1 MVSGRIEYEGERAC
15 FRPSVPV
22 LPRLEDVQEPL
33 QRAIAGVREFDRL
46 LAEWPHPGM
55 VGRLFARLDAV
66 HSAGAEGATTTFTE
80 LMEFETSERRAP
92 DPTDAAAVAACAEA
106 FNTEQGTDLV
116 DTALKLHRKLFERSL
131 KPAEKASAGHLKER
145 PNATQDSSAPNGFF
159 HYTKPASVAAAMAE
173 WQDFTM
179 AADPRS
185 PEILRQAVSHWM
197 FEHIHPFYDGNGR
210 LGRLLIPLTM
220 KLKGATR
227 SACAFIGEAVFE
239 DKDVYV
245 GALKEARTSS
255 DWTSYARTILTFVAQ
270 TAEHNIG
277 RIAGLRKIE
286 AEWQA
291 RLRGYRKDAR
301 IHIVARFA
309 LTCPAFTIDDA
320 KRLTGGSW
328 ANNNLAVVKLVEL
341 GILRVPNDRRRS
353 RIFHADEVL
362 DVFDRFRGPRP
373 SP

>member
-1 MVSGRIEYEGERAC
+1 
-15 FRPSVPV
+15 
-22 LPRLEDVQEPL
+22 
-33 QRAIAGVREFDRL
+33 
-46 LAEWPHPGM
+46 
-55 VGRLFARLDAV
+55 
-66 HSAGAEGATTTFTE
+66 
-80 LMEFETSERRAP
+80 
-92 DPTDAAAVAACAEA
+92 
-106 FNTEQGTDLV
+106 
-116 DTALKLHRKLFERSL
+116 
-131 KPAEKASAGHLKER
+131 
-145 PNATQDSSAPNGFF
+145 
-159 HYTKPASVAAAMAE
+159 
-173 WQDFTM
+173 
-179 AADPRS
+179 
-185 PEILRQAVSHWM
+185 
-197 FEHIHPFYDGNGR
+197 
-210 LGRLLIPLTM
+210 
-220 KLKGATR
+220 
-227 SACAFIGEAVFE
+227 VFE

-362 DVFDRFRGPRP
+362 DVFDRFRRPRP